1 MSVLSTIKNNYI
13 EQNTQFILLDKNGN
27 ILESDDVLF
36 PAKVGTSIDDLHPF
50 FISIYST
57 FENDTQSFTCVHL
70 EIGKK
75 SLICDITL
83 KKHDDTIVIIL
94 SDFSNHYNSFQSLAQ
109 SRNETAISS
118 ELTQIENYL
127 LTKKQEFKD
136 KFITNF
142 NHELVSP
149 ILSILTFS
157 DALNKTS
164 LNPSQ
169 SDYNKVIA
177 SSSERLKRMV
187 DDIFDITKIET
198 GDLDIINKRF
208 SLQRLLNVIRQ
219 EYDAQCRAKG
229 LDLIIDY
236 AEDMPNYIVGDKIR
250 IHQVLTNL
258 LDNALKYTPSGTI
271 KINVTPVY
279 RRARKLTFVIKISDT
294 GIGIPED
301 KHDYIFERFSRLE
314 SSKNIP
320 GNGLGLSITK
330 ELLSLMQGD
339 ITVRS
344 TVNNGSEFVAT
355 IRTTT
360 PLKAISKKQL
370 SYETGEETTKKE
382 ILLVEDHASDQLSIF
397 KILAASKS
405 YFIDIVNT
413 AEEAV
418 KLQRQKHYDIILMDY
433 KLGTLNGLEASKI
446 INKDKEQNTPILML
460 SGIKINDTILSKY
473 DPYISDV
480 LHKPFQPQTL
490 LDTIKK
496 HLK

>member
-1 MSVLSTIKNNYI
+1 M
-13 EQNTQFILLDKNGN
+13 
-27 ILESDDVLF
+27 LF
-36 PAKVGTSIDDLHPF
+36 SAKLGGSIDELHPF
-50 FISIYST
+50 FISIYDT
-57 FENDTQSFTCVHL
+57 FDAEKQSFTCVHI
-70 EIGKK
+70 EIEKK

-83 KKHDDTIVIIL
+83 KKKDDTIIVIL

-118 ELTQIENYL
+118 ELTQIENYI
-127 LTKKQEFKD
+127 LTRQQEFKD

-157 DALNKTS
+157 DALDKTN
-164 LNPSQ
+164 LNPNQ
-169 SDYNKVIA
+169 SDYNKIIA

-208 SLQRLLNVIRQ
+208 SLQRLMNVVEQ
-219 EYDAQCRAKG
+219 EYKPHCRAKG
-229 LDLIIDY
+229 LDLKVEF

-258 LDNALKYTPSGTI
+258 LDNALKYTHSGI
-271 KINVTPVY
+271 ISISIAPVY
-279 RRARKLTFVIKISDT
+279 RRARKLTFVVKISDT

-301 KHDYIFERFSRLE
+301 KYNYIFERFSRLD

-320 GNGLGLSITK
+320 GNGLGLAITK

-339 ITVRS
+339 IMVTS
-344 TVNNGSEFVAT
+344 TLNSVSEFIVT

-370 SYETGEETTKKE
+370 SHDSEEETTKKE
-382 ILLVEDHASDQLSIF
+382 VLLVEDADSDQLSIF

-433 KLGTLNGLEASKI
+433 KLGALNGLEASKT
-446 INKDKEQNTPILML
+446 INKNKEEQNTPIVLL
-460 SGIKINDTILSKY
+460 SGIRINDRIRNKY
-473 DPYISDV
+473 DPYISGV